1 MLLCWIGTLNSYDYY
16 YDYYEKD
23 EKTCNCINPFAK
35 TADRNLGDP
44 DILCNLRPSQR
55 RCYIEAYKNCTDS
68 QKASGIRR
76 WTSKIACVLRQ
87 PKLCQCVPEKLQK
100 CPPSNRGCEV
110 PCNSDCRDLRKDK
123 KNANACCYSSGARD
137 PLILVK

>member
-16 YDYYEKD
+16 YYDYEKD
-23 EKTCNCINPFAK
+23 EKTCNCINPFAN
-35 TADRNLGDP
+35 TADRNLGNP

-76 WTSKIACVLRQ
+76 WTSKIAIV
-87 PKLCQCVPEKLQK
+87 
-100 CPPSNRGCEV
+100 
-110 PCNSDCRDLRKDK
+110 
-123 KNANACCYSSGARD
+123 SSGSLNCANVFLKSCRNVLHPIEAARS
-137 PLILVK
+137 PVILIVEICGKIRRMLMLAVIQAVPGTL